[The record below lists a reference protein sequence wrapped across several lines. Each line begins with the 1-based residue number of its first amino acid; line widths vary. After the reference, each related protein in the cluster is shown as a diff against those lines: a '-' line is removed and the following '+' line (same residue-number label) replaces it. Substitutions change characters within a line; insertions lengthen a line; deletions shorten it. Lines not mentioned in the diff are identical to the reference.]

1 LVEKKR
7 KEDYLERSFAS
18 KRGWKHHL
26 HLALPNHARRKVP
39 PLYSKELKHCKISYH
54 IRKKNLILYS
64 CQQSVNFFTNCPGFW
79 KKISTKNGVS
89 KASL

>member
-1 LVEKKR
+1 LAEKKR

-39 PLYSKELKHCKISYH
+39 PLYSKELKHCKINYH
-54 IRKKNLILYS
+54 IRKRFSSAY
-64 CQQSVNFFTNCPGFW
+64 
-79 KKISTKNGVS
+79 
-89 KASL
+89 